1 VTPTTSPAR
10 IRAVAALGLTLKQA
24 VCVLWPELPD
34 VEPAERRCH
43 NGHLMQR
50 EDSGH
55 TRCSEGCR
63 ARPRR

>member
-1 VTPTTSPAR
+1 VRTDGAGGVSIDPAR

-24 VCVLWPELPD
+24 THLLWPELPD
-34 VEPAERRCH
+34 VEPKERRCH

-50 EDSGH
+50 EDG
-55 TRCSEGCR
+55 

>member
-1 VTPTTSPAR
+1 VTPTPAR

-24 VCVLWPELPD
+24 VCLLWDDIPD
-34 VEPAERRCH
+34 VEPRERRCH
-43 NGHLMQR
+43 NGHLMLR
-50 EDSGH
+50 EDGGR